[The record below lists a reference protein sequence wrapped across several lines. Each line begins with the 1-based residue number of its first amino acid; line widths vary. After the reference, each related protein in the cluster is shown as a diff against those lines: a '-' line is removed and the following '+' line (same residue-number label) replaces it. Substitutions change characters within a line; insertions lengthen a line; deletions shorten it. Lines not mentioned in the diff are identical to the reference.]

1 MFFQHSPGDL
11 APVGF
16 GVGDRIHLGRADF
29 GLLLEKVFDLLDLGL
44 VSRFRVELRL
54 FVAFV
59 DLDVSH

>member
-1 MFFQHSPGDL
+1 MLLAHAVLTQHSPGDL

-44 VSRFRVELRL
+44 VEFGV
-54 FVAFV
+54 F
-59 DLDVSH
+59 SHL